1 MIDVQNIVLITML
14 IVIVRAVRQLST
26 YMYVM
31 KLTIMNVRKLC
42 VAELPATQS
51 IIVLTTRVHG
61 LGEHQTS
68 AKMGYVIIVVEVHVS
83 TRHQMMEE
91 IARMTAPNVKMEIV

>member
-1 MIDVQNIVLITML
+1 MIDVQDIVPTIML
-14 IVIVRAVRQLST
+14 IAIVRDVRQLNT

-68 AKMGYVIIVVEVHVS
+68 AKMEYANTVVEVHVNI
-83 TRHQMMEE
+83 RHRMMEE